1 MVSLKASTLRPG
13 LLVSLRTSVRGNVS
27 YVKETIDGGTV
38 EDKAIPLELDE
49 QWETKVNAG
58 LPEWPTDAS
67 SRKSVARWKT
77 TRTVAD
83 VIEYE
88 AAIKVR
94 GKARALISAVC
105 AHSAFGMLCPETA
118 SDELDKAVAEA
129 RELADKFNATARIT
143 RVSVYVIAG
152 RIAPDDV
159 EAVKAIN
166 SEICDLMDVMA
177 KGIQSLEVEKVRE
190 AANRAKSV
198 AQMLSPNVA
207 AQVQLAVEAARGA
220 ARKIVAAGEQ
230 AAQEI
235 DMRAV
240 RAITEARGAF
250 LDLDGGSEVAA
261 PVEAGR
267 GIDLAPEN
275 VRIVAPVE
283 AAVALEF

>member
-13 LLVSLRTSVRGNVS
+13 LLVSLKTSVRGNVS
-27 YVKETIDGGTV
+27 YTKETIEGDTEISPG
-38 EDKAIPLELDE
+38 KRRAK
-49 QWETKVNAG
+49 WE
-58 LPEWPTDAS
+58 
-67 SRKSVARWKT
+67 T
-77 TRTVAD
+77 TRTIAD
-83 VIEYE
+83 AVEHK

-94 GKARALISAVC
+94 GKARSLIGAVC

-118 SDELDKAVAEA
+118 SDELDKAVADA

-166 SEICDLMDVMA
+166 SEISDLMDVMA
-177 KGIQSLEVEKVRE
+177 KGIQGLEVEKVRE

-198 AQMLSPNVA
+198 AQMLSPNAA

-250 LDLDGGSEVAA
+250 LDLDGGSDVAA
-261 PVEAGR
+261 PVESGR